1 MDSDL
6 IVERVVGLGEGGAI
20 LLIDDDPD
28 ALTILANALEH
39 HGYRTFLARNA
50 ESGLKTIQDEY
61 QHIDC
66 VVLDILMP
74 GHLDGYAVMQEI
86 KKDPRTSEI
95 PILILSART
104 SQQDISRSINAGAFQ
119 HLCKPCDIS
128 HLCAIIRNIV
138 RLRELERRSL
148 SDARKYQA
156 IVDNSPVQIAV
167 VSPNMLIM
175 EMNRA
180 FRETFAD
187 ARIGDN
193 LFANCFSLVLDEVT
207 DHPIMRAMQSGK
219 VETGKL
225 SLTLSG
231 QRKHLDISA
240 APIRNADG
248 SIRSIIYICVDA
260 TEQIEMEKKLLRQ
273 VERYNRVLREQ
284 DRTTDYLIQ
293 AQKELQLKGMELE
306 RLSLTDALTGLSNRR
321 QFDVNLETES
331 RRAGRY
337 HHPLTLLMIDIDHF
351 KQVND
356 EHGHPVGDFVLKE
369 LARIFICTLRETD
382 CICRYGGE
390 EFAILLPE
398 TDNPTAMPIAE
409 RLRQSVEAHDF
420 STAGGTISITI
431 SIGAASIHKQVI
443 NPQRLL
449 DRADKCLYEA
459 KNEGRNRVV
468 SVEFE

>member
-1 MDSDL
+1 MA
-6 IVERVVGLGEGGAI
+6 LGEGGAI

-39 HGYRTFLARNA
+39 HGYRTFLARTA
-50 ESGLKTIQDEY
+50 EAGLKTIQEEY

-74 GHLDGYAVMQEI
+74 GHMDGYAVMQEI
-86 KKDPRTSEI
+86 KKDPRTTDV

-104 SQQDISRSINAGAFQ
+104 SQQDIAQSINSGAFQ

-148 SDARKYQA
+148 ADARKYQA

-167 VSPNMLIM
+167 VSPEMLIM

-180 FRETFAD
+180 FRDDFDE

-193 LFANCFSLVLDEVT
+193 LFEGCFAMDLDDIT
-207 DHPIMRAMQSGK
+207 DHPLTRALGSGV

-225 SLTLSG
+225 SLTMNG
-231 QRKHLDISA
+231 VRRHLDISA

-248 SIRSIIYICVDA
+248 AIISLIYICVDA

-306 RLSLTDALTGLSNRR
+306 RLSLTDALTGLHNRR
-321 QFDVNLETES
+321 QFDLALESES

-351 KQVND
+351 KPVND
-356 EHGHPVGDFVLKE
+356 EYGHPVGDVVLRE
-369 LARIFICTLRETD
+369 LAQIFISALRETD

-390 EFAILLPE
+390 EFAIILPE
-398 TDNPTAMPIAE
+398 TDSATAQPIAE
-409 RLRQSVEAHDF
+409 RIRQSVEANDF
-420 STAGGTISITI
+420 KVLGSSPIGITI
-431 SIGAASIHKQVI
+431 SVGCASIHRQVI

-449 DRADKCLYEA
+449 DRADKCLYAA

-468 SVEFE
+468 SVDIE